1 MTAHEE
7 LLPRDEEADAERLAS
22 SQDPL
27 ALALHVVRLEAELDR
42 HDDRV
47 RRMREEN
54 SRLWERLRA
63 ADPARARTLA
73 DQLGHESEEAAAREE
88 LLS

>member
-7 LLPRDEEADAERLAS
+7 LLPRDEEADAERL
-22 SQDPL
+22 
-27 ALALHVVRLEAELDR
+27 
-42 HDDRV
+42 
-47 RRMREEN
+47 REEN